1 MAPGCVSFDWRSHN
15 EDWKWLQSHT
25 CEYTMQG
32 QANSHLLHG
41 RSCQSDNEIWAKCT
55 LHNHPTFW
63 HHRTVLAAGRT
74 SQKKGQST
82 LGQFTISAGILSTS
96 AMIGPTILLTL
107 SLIGVV
113 ADLILNWQSLHS
125 GCTWPPCSASYT
137 MILQCC
143 VEIYKEWGYWFT
155 VQSTQKHH
163 CNISATLL
171 WN

>member
-32 QANSHLLHG
+32 QAISHLLHG
-41 RSCQSDNEIWAKCT
+41 RSCQSDNEIWAKYT

-82 LGQFTISAGILSTS
+82 LGQFTISAGILYTS

-113 ADLILNWQSLHS
+113 TDLIWDGNNKSF
-125 GCTWPPCSASYT
+125 T
-137 MILQCC
+137 MRKLYIQDVHDHL
-143 VEIYKEWGYWFT
+143 
-155 VQSTQKHH
+155 VQHHTQWS
-163 CNISATLL
+163 CNVV
-171 WN
+171 